1 MTFVYKSININPVIV
16 DNYIVTKE
24 PGLESKY
31 QIEVLD
37 NLIGVSLNRYD
48 DGVLQSK
55 DPATEVRGYTDTN
68 GNIAG
73 LIGTNTGILPVKW
86 TPRSRI
92 EALGAKPIGFNYY
105 SLIYEALIGIS
116 NNATNRVT
124 QLAYI
129 KSTGANIIRIAL
141 PCFSGAEY
149 LSRVHFTGSMPS
161 TMSDDNLRSTYIST
175 LDSIFDQVAV
185 LGMKLHISD
194 FWGQSVLPVALGET
208 LATGYVS
215 TSTATAVYMKSAA
228 EWLVRRYG
236 KHPAFGVYS
245 IGNEWVTDAAGATA
259 PTPTQL
265 GAIFSM
271 ISDAVHAVNQGIPVT
286 ADISG
291 AGSNVLKTRLTPEQ
305 HAVDLGILFAK
316 LDAVCMHLYNENFN
330 YVGRIAADNASF
342 PNTNSTTLGYE
353 GAASIVEAYASVAAS
368 MDKPFMLG
376 EFGVSTANE
385 SDALTYK
392 KRKFMRAVLPFA
404 TYALWWNVQ
413 DSVVASSSGQS
424 TWFIQ
429 PGTTRGNTFLALAL
443 EANTSKPIPR
453 RIAGGT
459 KSLRDSIRPTSCM
472 TSTRSAGAVVSL
484 TSTATQSVTN
494 MAVACWLRL
503 NASLTSFEAILDLR
517 GASNFNGF
525 VMIGDSVAATSVYG
539 EFRAAAGGAGNTSG
553 ALADLVVGEWN
564 HLAFTW
570 EALNGST
577 AITVWV
583 NGLFWKTL
591 STAGTLGA
599 IPASTVLEILGSTSG
614 TPISMQDVTM
624 CQSMSAEDVW
634 AHMRGEVLPHSLMH
648 VRALA
653 NGTVVDL
660 GVSKL
665 AVTVG
670 GGVTVEPT

>member
-1 MTFVYKSININPVIV
+1 MSGVAGFLRSAIALGVAFVRNGWMS
-16 DNYIVTKE
+16 T
-24 PGLESKY
+24 GS
-31 QIEVLD
+31 
-37 NLIGVSLNRYD
+37 GSLR
-48 DGVLQSK
+48 LA
-55 DPATEVRGYTDTN
+55 P
-68 GNIAG
+68 
-73 LIGTNTGILPVKW
+73 

-105 SLIYEALIGIS
+105 SLVYEALLGIA
-116 NNATNRVT
+116 NNAANRVT

-129 KSTGANIIRIAL
+129 KSTGANMIRIAL
-141 PCFSGAEY
+141 PCFSAAEY
-149 LSRVHFTGSMPS
+149 LSRVHSTGSMPA
-161 TMSDDNLRSTYIST
+161 TMSDDNLRPTYISA
-175 LDSIFDQVAV
+175 LDAAFDQVAA

-194 FWGQSVLPVALGET
+194 FWGQSVLPTALGET
-208 LATGYVS
+208 VATGYSS
-215 TSTATAVYMKSAA
+215 TSTLTAVYMKSAS

-245 IGNEWVTDAAGATA
+245 IGNEWVTDAAGVTA

-271 ISDAVHAVNQGIPVT
+271 ISDAVHAVNQSTPVT

-305 HAVDLGILFAK
+305 HAVDLAILFAK

-330 YVGRIAADNASF
+330 YVGRIVADNASF
-342 PNTNSTTLGYE
+342 PNTNATTLGYE
-353 GAASIVEAYASVAAS
+353 GAASIVEAYASIAEA
-368 MDKPFMLG
+368 MDKPFILG

-385 SDALTYK
+385 SDANSYK
-392 KRKFMRAVLPFA
+392 KRKFMRAVLPFCS
-404 TYALWWNVQ
+404 YAMWWNVQ
-413 DSVVASSSGQS
+413 DSVVASTSGQA

-429 PGTTRGNTFLALAL
+429 PGTTRGNTFLALAV
-443 EANTSKPIPR
+443 EANNSKPLR
-453 RIAGGT
+453 RKLAGGT
-459 KSLRDSIRPTSCM
+459 KSLRESIRPIVCM
-472 TSTRSAGAVVSL
+472 TAPRSAGAVVSV
-484 TSTATQSVTN
+484 TSTSAQSVTN

-503 NASLTSFEAILDLR
+503 NASLTAFEPVIDLR

-525 VMIGDSVAATSVYG
+525 VLLGDSVAATSVYG

-553 ALADLVVGEWN
+553 AIADLVVGEWN
-564 HLAFTW
+564 HLALSW

-591 STAGTLGA
+591 STSGVLGA
-599 IPASTVLEILGSTSG
+599 IPATTVLEILGGTSG
-614 TPISMQDVTM
+614 APVSMQDVTM

-634 AHMRGEVLPHSLMH
+634 AHMRGDVLPHALLH
-648 VRALA
+648 VRALP
-653 NGTVVDL
+653 NGSIVDL

-670 GGVTVEPT
+670 GGVTVEPA